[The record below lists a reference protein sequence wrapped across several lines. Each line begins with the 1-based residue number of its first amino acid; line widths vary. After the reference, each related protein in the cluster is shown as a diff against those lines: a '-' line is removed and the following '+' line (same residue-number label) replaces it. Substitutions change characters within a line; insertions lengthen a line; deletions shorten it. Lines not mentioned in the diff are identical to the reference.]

1 MSRRDYT
8 GDGSVTAEA
17 PARSAKIVPLRTDTV
32 TADAH
37 YPEHAGSHPVGAR
50 LFTLSLA
57 ALGVVYGDIGTSP
70 LYALRECFHGPH
82 AIIATRENIFGV
94 LSLVFW
100 SLIVVISGKYLRF
113 VLRADNQGEG
123 GILALTALAT
133 PIKVVSRTERW
144 PLVLVGIFGAAL
156 LYGDGMITPAISVL
170 SAVEGMQLATP
181 IFSPYIVPVTIL
193 ILIVLFVIQSHG
205 TGRVGLIFGPV
216 TFIWFL
222 TLGLLGARS
231 IASHPEILGA
241 INPAY
246 AASFFAR
253 NGLEGYLILGT
264 VVLVITGGESLYVDL
279 GHFGRSPIRLAWF
292 TVVLPALL
300 LNYFGQ
306 AALLISNPEAKENPF
321 FLLAPNWALV
331 PLVVLATC
339 ATIIASQAVISGAF
353 SITKQAVQFG
363 FLPRLTMAH
372 TSSTESG
379 QIYMP
384 AVNWALMIACIL
396 LVVGFKSSS
405 NLAAA
410 YGIAVIST
418 MTITSLMFLVVS
430 RERWGWPAWKMM
442 LVVGTFLII
451 DLAFFGANLVKIPHG
466 GWFPILAAMVIFTLM
481 TTWKRGRR
489 ALAGLLISNARPI
502 ETFLQDIQR
511 NPPMRV
517 PGTAVFM
524 SGNSSG
530 TPPALVHNLKHNQV
544 LHERVIL
551 LTARTEQT
559 PRVDERDRIQIEPL
573 NNGFWRATAH
583 FGFMEEPNIP
593 EAIRCI
599 NDKRL
604 QIDPYAITYFLGRE
618 TLIPTKKVANMALW
632 REKLFVTMSRNA
644 MNATNY
650 FSLPPDRVVEL
661 GAQLEI

>member
-1 MSRRDYT
+1 MTTAASHQPAQGSR
-8 GDGSVTAEA
+8 
-17 PARSAKIVPLRTDTV
+17 L
-32 TADAH
+32 
-37 YPEHAGSHPVGAR
+37 
-50 LFTLSLA
+50 LTLSLA

-70 LYALRECFHGPH
+70 LYALRECFHGTH
-82 AIIATRENIFGV
+82 AIAPTRENILGV

-133 PIKVVSRTERW
+133 PIKVVSRAERW
-144 PLVLVGIFGAAL
+144 PLVLLGIFGAAL

-170 SAVEGMQLATP
+170 SAVEGLQLATP
-181 IFSPYIVPVTIL
+181 IFTPYVVPITIVIL
-193 ILIVLFVIQSHG
+193 VGLFVIQSHG
-205 TGRVGLIFGPV
+205 TARVGLIFGPV
-216 TFIWFL
+216 TLVWFSVL
-222 TLGLLGARS
+222 AILGAAE
-231 IASHPEILGA
+231 IARHPSVLQA

-246 AASFFAR
+246 AVEFFTV
-253 NGLEGYLILGT
+253 NDVEGYLILGT

-279 GHFGRSPIRLAWF
+279 GHFGRRPIRTAWF

-306 AALLISNPEAKENPF
+306 GALLINEPGARENPF
-321 FLLAPNWALV
+321 FLLAPDWMLY
-331 PLVVLATC
+331 PLIALATF

-363 FLPRLTMAH
+363 FLPRMTMTH

-384 AVNWALMIACIL
+384 AVNWTLMIACIL
-396 LVVGFKSSS
+396 LVIGFKSSS

-418 MTITSLMFLVVS
+418 MTITSIMFMVVA
-430 RERWGWPAWKMM
+430 RERWGWSSLKLG
-442 LVVGTFLII
+442 LVVGVFLLI
-451 DLAFFGANLVKIPHG
+451 DLAFFGANAVKIQHG
-466 GWFPILAAMVIFTLM
+466 GWFPILAAIIIFTLM

-489 ALAGLLISNARPI
+489 ALAGLLISSARPLDEFLRDI
-502 ETFLQDIQR
+502 ER
-511 NPPMRV
+511 NPPVRV

-524 SGNSSG
+524 SGNAAG
-530 TPPALVHNLKHNQV
+530 TPPALTHNLKHNQV
-544 LHERVIL
+544 LHEQVVL
-551 LTARTEQT
+551 LTARTQQS
-559 PRVDERDRIQIEPL
+559 PRVEDKDRVQVERLP
-573 NNGFWRATAH
+573 NGFWRATVD
-583 FGFMEEPNIP
+583 FGFMEEPNVPDALALIDDP
-593 EAIRCI
+593 VLR
-599 NDKRL
+599 
-604 QIDPYAITYFLGRE
+604 IDPARVTYFLGRE
-618 TLIPTKKVANMALW
+618 TLIPTKKVPHMALW
-632 REKLFVTMSRNA
+632 REKLFVAMSRNA